1 MLTSLRLG
9 LPSALV
15 AGVAVTLF
23 AQAPADTPRFS
34 AEITLTTLEVSV
46 LDSDRRPVRGLS
58 AEDFQVYEDGVQR
71 PVETM
76 VEVKVPAAASA
87 PGAEWLHA
95 APRDVAVNT
104 DSSGGRLVVIL
115 IDDGSFGQPDMM
127 DPSAIQKT
135 RQIARDIVNQLG
147 PADLGAVVFTALN
160 DTAQNFTHDKTLLL
174 TAIDKAPLFPSPRPG
189 AGNREDCYG
198 GLCSIDVPRRVSDSL
213 AAVTDRRKVVFYLS
227 VGQRTTTRGN
237 TVIDKTLGNAPR
249 VAESRRADEFDAL
262 LAAARAANV
271 TIQSVDPGGL
281 RTEQDLALLTFL
293 RTVSENT
300 GGRAVVN
307 DNDPERH
314 VADLLLESSSYYLL
328 GFRPSSPVPPN
339 RRRSLRVQVA
349 RPGAMVLART
359 DVVPPVVRTNR
370 AGSARSDSLDVALG
384 QAVPP
389 ADVPLAATVA
399 PFQDGKNRAA
409 LAIVLGIQQSD
420 VLAGPDA
427 LARRGGT
434 TPLDV
439 TASVFK
445 PDGKP
450 VGSVNQRINVTIKP
464 ESSDI
469 WHFESLS
476 RILVP
481 PGRYEVRLAIRTQQG
496 KTAGVHTYVTVP
508 NFSTE
513 DLALSGLVLAAAPSP
528 KSAPADR
535 FKDLMPVVPTTRRVF
550 TRADRASVF
559 LRAYQQGRKTP
570 LPVEGHVGVVDATNT
585 RVVDQRFLLAPDDFR
600 SSSAAIHLP
609 LPLSQFHPGA
619 YLLTVSLTAGNQ
631 RVERTTRFEVR

>member
-1 MLTSLRLG
+1 
-9 LPSALV
+9 
-15 AGVAVTLF
+15 
-23 AQAPADTPRFS
+23 
-34 AEITLTTLEVSV
+34 
-46 LDSDRRPVRGLS
+46 
-58 AEDFQVYEDGVQR
+58 
-71 PVETM
+71 
-76 VEVKVPAAASA
+76 
-87 PGAEWLHA
+87 
-95 APRDVAVNT
+95 
-104 DSSGGRLVVIL
+104 
-115 IDDGSFGQPDMM
+115 
-127 DPSAIQKT
+127 
-135 RQIARDIVNQLG
+135 
-147 PADLGAVVFTALN
+147 
-160 DTAQNFTHDKTLLL
+160 
-174 TAIDKAPLFPSPRPG
+174 
-189 AGNREDCYG
+189 
-198 GLCSIDVPRRVSDSL
+198 
-213 AAVTDRRKVVFYLS
+213 
-227 VGQRTTTRGN
+227 
-237 TVIDKTLGNAPR
+237 
-249 VAESRRADEFDAL
+249 
-262 LAAARAANV
+262 
-271 TIQSVDPGGL
+271 
-281 RTEQDLALLTFL
+281 
-293 RTVSENT
+293 
-300 GGRAVVN
+300 
-307 DNDPERH
+307 
-314 VADLLLESSSYYLL
+314 
-328 GFRPSSPVPPN
+328 
-339 RRRSLRVQVA
+339 VQVA
-349 RPGAMVLART
+349 RPDTKVLART
-359 DVVPPVVRTNR
+359 DVVPPVVRTTR
-370 AGSARSDSLDVALG
+370 ARSAKVDGLDLALA

-389 ADVPLAATVA
+389 ADVPLAAAVA

-445 PDGKP
+445 PDGKQ

-464 ESSDI
+464 ESSHI

-476 RILVP
+476 RIPVP
-481 PGRYEVRLAIRTQQG
+481 PGRYEVRLAIRTEHG
-496 KTAGVHTYVTVP
+496 KTAGVNMYVTVP

-570 LPVEGHVGVVDATNT
+570 LPVEAHVGVVDATNT